1 MRAWVP
7 RWEERAL
14 SNEVFDLVSAEAP
27 LLISMPHVGTGLPAE
42 YAARMT
48 AAALDLPDT
57 DWHVDRL
64 YAFARDLGVSMIAA
78 KLSRYVIDLNRDP
91 QGAALYPGADNTELC
106 PTTTFADEAIYRP
119 GQVPDAAEVE
129 KRRQR
134 YFAPYHAAIER
145 ELQRIEARHGCALL
159 LDAHS
164 IRAVVPRFFS
174 GRLPDLNLGTAGG
187 RTAAPELEALAFEV
201 LAREKGFSS
210 VLNGRFQGGFITR
223 HFGQPQAHRH
233 ALQLEI
239 VQDCYMN
246 EAAPLEWSAR
256 RAGALI
262 GLLERFIAALLT
274 FRPRV

>member
-1 MRAWVP
+1 M
-7 RWEERAL
+7 

-239 VQDCYMN
+239 AQDCYMN